1 MDELDETVLNLQ
13 QRQKRAQIMRRNAPK
28 IERARKMAQKRL
40 APEKNI
46 KQRAYAMA
54 RQLVRKRVAGA
65 RGAEYEK
72 LGPTEKMIID
82 RVVEKKQKAIK
93 KLALRLIPKV
103 KSSEQKRLHTFM
115 QGQRM
120 QNHGAP
126 EGHKAAPGAAVSE
139 ALNDKF
145 QRTFQSVDGE
155 TNVANKTSNPNIVQ
169 YNTFGNEKL
178 SDTNLYK
185 SIAKKAKKTGIK
197 EEILGEVY
205 DRGLAAWYEETGV
218 SQQQYAFARV
228 NSYINQ
234 GKTYFNEDADLRE
247 NAWNQLGQKKPVGN
261 NLPAPARGSVPK
273 HGRRFSEGDHVV
285 PHTGPY
291 AGQVH
296 RVTSSRAGSVNI
308 VHPNS
313 PKYDSITVRAKHE
326 HLSPATPEQAAK
338 YKADREADH
347 KRMFGED
354 VELDEVSLNTLD
366 RYISKASND
375 RTKQFGNERKYNN
388 RLKGISQALKK
399 GNEIAAKEGPKKLK
413 PIKTGYER
421 QMDDAHRNIYKE
433 ERDVEL
439 HDGGPSGN
447 IKKAKLI
454 GPHSTADHVV
464 IRTHDYIGK
473 PKDLVIHKSW
483 IKENTE
489 LDEAGSKYNIP
500 MARAPKANKAP
511 VKTFMSVLDQVDI
524 PAKHLD
530 RARSVWNRT
539 KDVDSVKKFVSSV
552 KEDVELD
559 EARQPVDIDAKEYAV
574 LKKKHETA
582 RYNGQYS
589 NALHVHKKDGEIWSQ
604 TYSHHSHGIPTI
616 QKSGSKYQKFV
627 KEETELDES
636 NNTPYVKPHMEK
648 GSTKQT
654 AWKASNKH
662 GHVKY
667 FGMDFKKSAEKH
679 AGISEETG
687 SYVVSGK
694 SPFYKKE
701 HYLNTNDPRA
711 HVIKS
716 SVKHATRMTYDQ
728 AIKHAKDW
736 ERNNNPNKYKT
747 NVVRVN
753 EEIEFDESYSHLSTA
768 ELRKHAEDA
777 IRKNNHQKVRD
788 ITQEIKSRIEKKTGS
803 PYVAPAKVSQK
814 TASDF
819 ERLTGK
825 KVPSHRVEEV
835 QQTNENFI
843 DGKGPGKPGDSARHG
858 LKGKSATELRKIRSS
873 ETASPRKKQLAHWML
888 NMHHNE
894 EVEIDEVY
902 QNDIVKSNKL
912 SSRTLGKKLA
922 SGHKKIG
929 TLPTG
934 HEVHMKSDDRKHYY
948 RVVDPHTKE
957 VNTVL
962 TTKPH
967 KGGAEEID
975 TLVANDKS
983 SGAHHLYQ
991 HLVLKHDKVLSSN
1004 NQSAGA
1010 RKVWAKAASHRSIHT
1025 HGYDPEHKSAFH
1037 AHPSEDE
1044 HYSTDDDYDKVEKDM
1059 DTSKRDKRKYKK
1071 ELDDIQSNDRK
1082 YIVMHKKLKE
1092 ETELSELS
1100 TKIITAYRR
1109 GMEKD
1114 VALKPKMDPMKKA
1127 QRERGFRTS
1136 THKILGLAKVNA
1148 TESLKDPEDNPC
1160 WKGFKPVG
1168 TKKKAGKTVP
1178 NCVPES
1184 VVSEEDTGNGTNL
1197 VNKLSKNSK
1206 IRSKIEVVDRKP
1218 PHTEFT
1224 RQSEI
1229 QKKIIDEEGNCQNDP
1244 KKRLT
1249 GTDSLVKAYKK
1260 DTPGQGINEAF
1271 NIAYAAGVGVTLTA
1285 GDLGMKMQGGFA
1297 YHPSVV
1303 TEDEEVEEQ
1312 VVTADKAPVVVP
1324 AHKDAYG
1331 NAIPAKT
1338 VMRKKNKVIVKSGNT
1353 HDGDN

>member
-13 QRQKRAQIMRRNAPK
+13 QRTKRAQIMHRNAPK

-46 KQRAYAMA
+46 KRRAYAMA

-82 RVVEKKQKAIK
+82 RAVEKKQKAIK

-103 KSSEQKRLHTFM
+103 KSSEQKRLQTFM

-120 QNHGAP
+120 QNQGAP
-126 EGHKAAPGAAVSE
+126 EGHKASAGSAVSE

-178 SDTNLYK
+178 SDTDLYK
-185 SIAKKAKKTGIK
+185 SIAKKAKKSGIK

-205 DRGLAAWYEETGV
+205 DRGLAAWCEETGV

-388 RLKGISQALKK
+388 RLKGISQALEK

-483 IKENTE
+483 IKEETE

-500 MARAPKANKAP
+500 MARVPKANKAP

-552 KEDVELD
+552 KE
-559 EARQPVDIDAKEYAV
+559 
-574 LKKKHETA
+574 
-582 RYNGQYS
+582 
-589 NALHVHKKDGEIWSQ
+589 
-604 TYSHHSHGIPTI
+604 
-616 QKSGSKYQKFV
+616 
-627 KEETELDES
+627 ETELDEEFKVGDTVYLKTKKFANSPHSGKVSRVTPTHVHLRTVGGTGMYRAPHSAVTKDVKQSHLHMNYDNKNEETEVEES

-679 AGISEETG
+679 AGI
-687 SYVVSGK
+687 
-694 SPFYKKE
+694 
-701 HYLNTNDPRA
+701 
-711 HVIKS
+711 
-716 SVKHATRMTYDQ
+716 
-728 AIKHAKDW
+728 
-736 ERNNNPNKYKT
+736 
-747 NVVRVN
+747 N
-753 EEIEFDESYSHLSTA
+753 EEVNESYSHLSTA

-1010 RKVWAKAASHRSIHT
+1010 RKVWAKAASHKSIHT

-1059 DTSKRDKRKYKK
+1059 EKSKRDKRKYKK
-1071 ELDDIQSNDRK
+1071 ELDDIQSNDSK

-1114 VALKPKMDPMKKA
+1114 VALKPQMDPKKKA
-1127 QRERGFRTS
+1127 QREQGFRTS

-1148 TESLKDPEDNPC
+1148 SESLKDPEDNPC

-1168 TKKKAGKTVP
+1168 TKKKDGKTVP
-1178 NCVPES
+1178 NCVPEA
-1184 VVSEEDTGNGTNL
+1184 VVSEEDTSNGTSL

-1229 QKKIIDEEGNCQNDP
+1229 QKKVIDEEGNCQNDP
-1244 KKRLT
+1244 KKRLQ

-1285 GDLGMKMQGGFA
+1285 SDLGMKMQGGFA

-1303 TEDEEVEEQ
+1303 TEEEVEEE